1 MKLCKTFV
9 DSGRQLNLT
18 HLEELDLSSN
28 LINDSIF
35 ASLMAFPNLKFLVIS
50 NNQLKGSTHMKGRI
64 T

>member
-18 HLEELDLSSN
+18 HLEELHLSGN

-35 ASLMAFPNLKFLVIS
+35 ASLMGIRNLKSLMIW
-50 NNQLKGSTHMKGRI
+50 NNTYER
-64 T
+64 